1 VRLAIITLALLS
13 LIMLGCAKATD
24 PLTVEDKSVL
34 VLENIYQTL
43 GIPWDMIVTG
53 STIFLAEDQGGLSI
67 FDRSSSQLA
76 TRMTRPDE
84 FTYFQ
89 NIRQLG
95 YNEHYDYLY
104 VYDRYGPARIYVFD
118 VSDIYDIPD
127 FLHLITGDTDRIHY
141 LYTKSDDEGRLEV
154 GITYTNSV
162 FRYGVTDY
170 PMYITQEAIQYN
182 MPNAVLNFHI
192 VGGYA
197 YIAAAQRGLYIFDL
211 EDGTLVSELN
221 MTGEVLDVRVQG
233 NYAYIV
239 AKQEGL
245 LVADVSDKT
254 NPEWISS
261 KSTVGWAQAVDVE
274 GDYLI
279 VGSGGG
285 GAYLFDIGE
294 DPADPKLIQRLT
306 SSETDYVLLVAIK
319 DSSVFIAGR
328 YQGVAE
334 YSIND

>member
-1 VRLAIITLALLS
+1 VRFAIISLALLS
-13 LIMLGCAKATD
+13 IILLGCAKATD

-34 VLENIYQTL
+34 MLENTYQTV
-43 GIPWDMIVTG
+43 GVPWDMIVTG
-53 STIFLAEDQGGLSI
+53 SSIFLAEDQGGLSI
-67 FDRSSSQLA
+67 FDRASGELA

-84 FTYFQ
+84 FSYFQ

-95 YNEHYDYLY
+95 YNEFYDYLY

-141 LYTKSDDEGRLEV
+141 LYTKSDEEGSLEV

-182 MPNAVLNFHI
+182 MPNVVLNFHI
-192 VGGYA
+192 AGQYA
-197 YIAAAQRGLYIFDL
+197 YLAAAQRGLYIFDL
-211 EDGTLVSELN
+211 ENGSLVSELN

-233 NYAYIV
+233 DYAYMV

-245 LVADVSDKT
+245 LIADISDKT
-254 NPEWISS
+254 NPQWINS

-274 GDYLI
+274 GDYLV

-285 GAYLFDIGE
+285 GAYLYDIGQ
-294 DPADPKLIQRLT
+294 DPSDPKLLQRLT
-306 SSETDYVLLVAIK
+306 SSETDYVLLVAIEN
-319 DSSVFIAGR
+319 SRVFVVGR
-328 YQGVAE
+328 YQGISE
-334 YSIND
+334 YSINP